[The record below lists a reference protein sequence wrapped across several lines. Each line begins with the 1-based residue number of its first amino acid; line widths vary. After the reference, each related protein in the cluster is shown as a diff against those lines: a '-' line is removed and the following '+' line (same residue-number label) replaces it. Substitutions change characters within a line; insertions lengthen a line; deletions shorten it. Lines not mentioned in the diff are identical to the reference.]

1 MVHFVGSLI
10 DNHHLVLLEGFDQAV
25 KIVKGQC
32 IVMCDLLVFEL
43 EWRFPNHKLVNLLEI
58 IYPCY

>member
-10 DNHHLVLLEGFDQAV
+10 DNHHLVMLEGSGQAIKV
-25 KIVKGQC
+25 VKGQC
-32 IVMCDLLVFEL
+32 IVMCDLLVFKL
-43 EWRFPNHKLVNLLEI
+43 EWRFSNHKFMNFLEI